1 MIGYGC
7 CVGSWDRFHANVR
20 PGDGRLIV
28 ATSGQQ
34 HIAVAYN
41 GILDAFHQYHRTHGD
56 LEGVVLQ
63 HDDLE
68 ITDPAADDKIGSL
81 LWEHPMGVIGV
92 AGATTIHGLD
102 WWNAET
108 YGRQQVNDRMLQFGA
123 LDPAGPDE
131 PGYPVAKREVHMLE
145 GSLLIFGLEAVAR
158 LRFDT
163 RFTGFHGYDEATY
176 RAHRQ
181 GFDVMVADIDTFH
194 HTSLGG
200 ASAEKMAAWF
210 EANRIFKEKWNL

>member
-20 PGDGRLIV
+20 PGDGRLVV

-41 GILDAFHQYHRTHGD
+41 GILDMFARYHNKHGD
-56 LEGVVLQ
+56 LAGVVLQ

-68 ITDPAADDKIGSL
+68 IVDPAGDEKIRSL
-81 LWEHPMGVIGV
+81 LELYPAGVIGV

-102 WWNAET
+102 WWNAQT
-108 YGRQQVNDRMLQFGA
+108 WGRQKVNDRMLQFGA
-123 LDPAGPDE
+123 LN
-131 PGYPVAKREVHMLE
+131 PGPVATHEAHMLE
-145 GSLLIFGLEAVAR
+145 GSLLILGIEAVR
-158 LRFDT
+158 QLLFDT
-163 RFTGFHGYDEATY
+163 RFAGFHGYDELTY
-176 RAHRQ
+176 RAWRQ

-200 ASAEKMAAWF
+200 SSAEKMAAWF

>member
-7 CVGSWDRFHANVR
+7 CVGSWNKFSTNVR
-20 PGDGRLIV
+20 PGDGRLVV

-41 GILDAFHQYHRTHGD
+41 GILDAFRRYESTHGD
-56 LEGVVLQ
+56 LAGVVLQ

-68 ITDPAADDKIGSL
+68 IVDPAADHKIRAL
-81 LWEHPMGVIGV
+81 LEAYPAGVIGV

-102 WWNAET
+102 WWNAKT
-108 YGRQQVNDRMLQFGA
+108 VGRQRVNERMLE
-123 LDPAGPDE
+123 LGPLP
-131 PGYPVAKREVHMLE
+131 PGDPVAVQPVHMLE
-145 GSLLIFGLEAVAR
+145 GSLLILGVEAVRR
-158 LRFDT
+158 LSFDT
-163 RFTGFHGYDEATY
+163 RFVGFHGYDELTY
-176 RAHRQ
+176 RAWRE
-181 GFDVMVADIDTFH
+181 GFDVLVADIDTFH

-200 ASAEKMAAWF
+200 ASAEKMAAWH